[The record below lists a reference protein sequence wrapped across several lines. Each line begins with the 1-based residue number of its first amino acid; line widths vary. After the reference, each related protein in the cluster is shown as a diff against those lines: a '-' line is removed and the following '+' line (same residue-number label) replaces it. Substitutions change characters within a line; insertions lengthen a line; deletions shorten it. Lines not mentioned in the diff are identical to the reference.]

1 MAESFGIVSQERHTK
16 QAMKNTVRRLWMRDG
31 AVIHAVMVVS
41 AVRERKAQTQ
51 AKEQREA
58 SGRTGCA
65 PSAQDE
71 ERELCFLTD
80 LGTAK
85 DGHRMEDR

>member
-1 MAESFGIVSQERHTK
+1 MTPASFTAAGDRPSYIAV
-16 QAMKNTVRRLWMRDG
+16 G
-31 AVIHAVMVVS
+31 AVILAVIVIS